1 MITFS
6 FDSSTEF
13 KQHPVKHKIMPFS
26 SLEQARDKATENQIP
41 VQIQAEYMER
51 FNRNHYFARIED
63 VLSSNG
69 FDGAEIGL
77 KADEIAIDNPTGTYL
92 LVEID
97 TSEVDQTKRLAI
109 KDSQRW
115 ITSFPL

>member
-13 KQHPVKHKIMPFS
+13 KQHLVKHKIIPFS
-26 SLEQARDKATENQIP
+26 SFEQASEKATENQIP
-41 VQIQAEYMER
+41 VQIQSEYMER
-51 FNRNHYFARIED
+51 FNRNRYFARIED
-63 VLSSNG
+63 VLSSHG

-77 KADEIAIDNPTGTYL
+77 KTHEIDMDNPTGTYL
-92 LVEID
+92 LIEID
-97 TSEVDQTKRLAI
+97 TSEVNQTRRLAI

-115 ITSFPL
+115 ITSFPF